1 MSWRSRSCKWKG
13 LTVYWNLIYEFLQWC
28 FITIAWVKIGVLQ
41 TVIFKEIW
49 RKPATNVDFFFSLWQ
64 MKYIHNAYSLSKN
77 GIWNGL
83 DLISLKQ
90 YIKLNMVLGLKFL
103 RLYIFF
109 LQRWILYI
117 QFRNCT
123 YGIMKGVIW
132 SSKHNAFVK
141 IFDWFFSRELCSL
154 CPSIWE
160 LSFFEHY
167 YSGSWHFLHNMADQD
182 VNNYL
187 TTRYF
192 TLILIH
198 LVKIFWKF
206 VF

>member
-13 LTVYWNLIYEFLQWC
+13 LTDYWNLIYEFLQWC

-49 RKPATNVDFFFSLWQ
+49 RKPATNVDFFLSLWQ

-109 LQRWILYI
+109 FYRDEY
-117 QFRNCT
+117 CT
-123 YGIMKGVIW
+123 Y
-132 SSKHNAFVK
+132 SSETVPM
-141 IFDWFFSRELCSL
+141 E
-154 CPSIWE
+154 
-160 LSFFEHY
+160 
-167 YSGSWHFLHNMADQD
+167 SWKVLYEA
-182 VNNYL
+182 VN
-187 TTRYF
+187 TT
-192 TLILIH
+192 H
-198 LVKIFWKF
+198 L
-206 VF
+206 

>member
-13 LTVYWNLIYEFLQWC
+13 LTDYWNLIYEFLQWC

-49 RKPATNVDFFFSLWQ
+49 RKPATNVDFFLSLWQ

-141 IFDWFFSRELCSL
+141 IFDWFSSRELCSL
-154 CPSIWE
+154 CPCQFESCLSLNITIPEVDIFYTIWRIK
-160 LSFFEHY
+160 
-167 YSGSWHFLHNMADQD
+167 M
-182 VNNYL
+182 
-187 TTRYF
+187 
-192 TLILIH
+192 
-198 LVKIFWKF
+198 
-206 VF
+206 

>member
-13 LTVYWNLIYEFLQWC
+13 LTDYWNDIWIPSMMLYNDSLG
-28 FITIAWVKIGVLQ
+28 KIGVLQ

-49 RKPATNVDFFFSLWQ
+49 RKPATNVE

-141 IFDWFFSRELCSL
+141 IFDWFSSRELCSL
-154 CPSIWE
+154 CPCQFESCLSLNITIPEVDIFYTIWRIK
-160 LSFFEHY
+160 
-167 YSGSWHFLHNMADQD
+167 M
-182 VNNYL
+182 
-187 TTRYF
+187 
-192 TLILIH
+192 
-198 LVKIFWKF
+198 
-206 VF
+206 

>member
-13 LTVYWNLIYEFLQWC
+13 LTDYWNLIYEFLQWC

-83 DLISLKQ
+83 DLNSLKR

-141 IFDWFFSRELCSL
+141 IFDWFSSRELCSL
-154 CPSIWE
+154 CPCQFESCLSLNITIPEVDIFYTIWRIK
-160 LSFFEHY
+160 
-167 YSGSWHFLHNMADQD
+167 M
-182 VNNYL
+182 
-187 TTRYF
+187 
-192 TLILIH
+192 
-198 LVKIFWKF
+198 
-206 VF
+206 